1 MDRKE
6 TDDSEK
12 YWRRSVST
20 SRASESRDQVEYSLS
35 SEALSWNI
43 LARDA
48 QAQHPL
54 RIYFN
59 GSSQA
64 TFSGGLQKIKTA
76 RVFEEDGTFHV
87 KAKIPKHMVKEGF
100 YSIIWCISPRH
111 LGRLL
116 LKELFFEVE
125 TSLNKYKLWTK
136 LSEDRIASLDTSGMV
151 RLRLQQ
157 KLHLRFD
164 SPVLIRL
171 FGKLHA
177 PLVEHEALKGPED
190 HFSVHYVELELQGQD
205 APNDHGDVMVEAPG
219 KKVQMLDVR
228 TCQLPQSVT
237 GYTPTAQIFA
247 MDVSASGEYIAVLSA
262 TNSTIFIG
270 IWDLEAALQ
279 STSSSALH
287 ALASR
292 SIISQPPVAMV
303 TLPLQ
308 ADDFDHIRLLRV
320 ALSSDGFKVAV
331 YQQPNEDDMAPEQ
344 VVTTSFKFPFRL
356 FQVKSSFIEAE
367 RIQEA
372 SRKETTAMIEELPV
386 AKTMAHF
393 VGYGKFLAKEAI
405 LGQDQAALQGGHDFF
420 IACTES
426 RINIYDASNHW
437 NRLYGIAIGGLNSTT
452 HRVRQ
457 LRTLFQSLEGSAFV
471 WWEDKQNVSVWNL
484 ITGANL
490 KYISVTNPNSRVQSE
505 IEHLTVSKGGKLL
518 VLGGSDWIKTYFMDS
533 GIEICAQVIKD
544 GRSILNLQFLDD
556 DKSLLATMVKST
568 MEQSAVIMD
577 ALNLSLQQCTSRQF
591 PTSSYSIQLVTRL
604 SDRVTNGRDLEHV
617 MMKANGNEVE
627 MFTIP
632 RPARTGSDGGSLVYC
647 DELCSTKSALELDQH
662 VYHIPGTMNSSYQLI
677 IDFEER
683 EYDNQHERLAR
694 TRLVHVDEHGSARQI
709 MSIIPEPWNSL
720 DVDEEDPH
728 RYIQASFLPSSPQ
741 FIIVTSMGFHVW
753 SLPGATAPDDRLSLN
768 LAWVSPKSDNHSDI
782 NCYAEQL
789 LEARVCIHGETVRPV
804 WSGGKTESHRTT
816 CVRIPKSNWLTSTD
830 TLHCIHSLPLL
841 IICYSDASSSCQDAI
856 IRYITKHV
864 NSDPPPGT
872 TQHTVMSKIAWTA
885 RWRGCSDVLR
895 GIFHSSDGK
904 WIPRPNTPI
913 TGLSGM
919 PQGSDFGGSGISG
932 DASAVNPIVLLLK
945 NAKKEPRNLP
955 MAEQM
960 IDYCIHEAKTQRD
973 PAFLLIVLDCLPLLV
988 IFHPEIAID
997 VMRRSAF
1004 IPVRDRAFVV
1014 NNSMIPHPPRFEF
1027 HKKRK
1032 GMASMSMVMLKRR
1045 RTPIYE
1051 APNSVFQLKSQ
1062 LPRIYA
1068 SNFSKHIEVSVEQEV
1083 DPLNE
1088 TFKRQVYVAPY
1099 ALLWRAREP
1108 RAGQGMTPRTWRKR
1122 VDLSAE
1128 TSYLSMAFGLVMDK
1142 LNPWSRQTIRTN
1154 FSELQ
1159 YFDNPVVE
1167 ALLEY
1172 KWNSFACIPWTVRFV
1187 SQLIYYAIVLTVT
1200 LLQVYP
1206 GHMPL
1211 THLQGPFIAIIAL
1224 GAMFLY
1230 LELQQFLADYWKYV
1244 RSPYNLVDLAVFSL
1258 PTIGSIQMLIN
1269 MPKDENTT
1277 VIGNSRVLSFAIVI
1291 IYIHLL
1297 FEMRVVKSVCNI
1309 VTIILSIVGKIRVFF
1324 AIFAV
1329 SILAFSHSFLHLLK
1343 AQSHDC
1349 PWDGSSGP
1357 DTARGCDV
1365 RDTDFPNTFIGAL
1378 SATYFF
1384 MAGRYDPIDKN
1395 LDSNDWP
1402 FHLMLAAYYFMTVIL
1417 MLNVLI
1423 ALMNVAFS
1431 AGDDMGPLVWLENRL
1446 RSVEG
1451 AENMSYCAPGLRQRF
1466 DWFPQYIYYTASPR
1480 QVQAFEN
1487 KYPTLSTYD
1496 DEGYSNPSSRNPS
1509 HAATPTRQMDQ
1520 ESIIEQAQLLQA
1532 GRAKQD
1538 GSSVA
1543 SLLSSHRLGEGA
1555 NSRLERPSDIVEES
1569 ASDELRGVSHSVT
1582 DSTVLGSPAF
1592 NTSPQ
1597 APHEPLV
1604 SPTSHRLGTGAE
1616 RQYFA
1621 DTPLRERR
1629 RYAPPARETTAQ
1641 TLNLFRGKNDLDG
1654 NGIDDKF
1661 ERDDVVYDDSGP
1673 RSVGGAGSSHDPDRR
1688 SVKSRTHQDDRERQI
1703 QTELRAVQ
1711 DNTEELR
1718 ENVRGLE
1725 GKIDRMAALIE
1736 QLLQQQQQ

>member
-1 MDRKE
+1 
-6 TDDSEK
+6 
-12 YWRRSVST
+12 
-20 SRASESRDQVEYSLS
+20 
-35 SEALSWNI
+35 
-43 LARDA
+43 
-48 QAQHPL
+48 
-54 RIYFN
+54 
-59 GSSQA
+59 
-64 TFSGGLQKIKTA
+64 
-76 RVFEEDGTFHV
+76 
-87 KAKIPKHMVKEGF
+87 
-100 YSIIWCISPRH
+100 
-111 LGRLL
+111 
-116 LKELFFEVE
+116 
-125 TSLNKYKLWTK
+125 
-136 LSEDRIASLDTSGMV
+136 MV

-372 SRKETTAMIEELPV
+372 SRKETTVMIEELPV

-694 TRLVHVDEHGSARQI
+694 TRLVHVDEHGSASQI

-728 RYIQASFLPSSPQ
+728 
-741 FIIVTSMGFHVW
+741 
-753 SLPGATAPDDRLSLN
+753 
-768 LAWVSPKSDNHSDI
+768 
-782 NCYAEQL
+782 
-789 LEARVCIHGETVRPV
+789 
-804 WSGGKTESHRTT
+804 
-816 CVRIPKSNWLTSTD
+816 
-830 TLHCIHSLPLL
+830 
-841 IICYSDASSSCQDAI
+841 
-856 IRYITKHV
+856 
-864 NSDPPPGT
+864 
-872 TQHTVMSKIAWTA
+872 
-885 RWRGCSDVLR
+885 
-895 GIFHSSDGK
+895 SDGK

-1128 TSYLSMAFGLVMDK
+1128 TSYLSMAFGLVVDK

-1641 TLNLFRGKNDLDG
+1641 TLNFFRGKNDLDG

>member
-1 MDRKE
+1 MADQRLAMDRKE

-20 SRASESRDQVEYSLS
+20 NRASEGRDQVEYSLS

-87 KAKIPKHMVKEGF
+87 KAKIPKHMMKEGF

-177 PLVEHEALKGPED
+177 PLVEHEALKGPKD

-292 SIISQPPVAMV
+292 SIISQPPIAMV

-331 YQQPNEDDMAPEQ
+331 YQQPNEDDMVPEQ

-393 VGYGKFLAKEAI
+393 VGYGKFLAKEVI
-405 LGQDQAALQGGHDFF
+405 LGQDQAVLQGGHDFF

-452 HRVRQ
+452 RRVRQ
-457 LRTLFQSLEGSAFV
+457 LRALFQSLEGPAFV

-632 RPARTGSDGGSLVYC
+632 RPATTGSDGGSLVYC

-768 LAWVSPKSDNHSDI
+768 LAWVSPKSENHSDI

-804 WSGGKTESHRTT
+804 WSGGKTESHSTT

-841 IICYSDASSSCQDAI
+841 ITCYSDASSSCQDAI

-872 TQHTVMSKIAWTA
+872 TQHSVMSKIAWTA

-913 TGLSGM
+913 PGLSGM
-919 PQGSDFGGSGISG
+919 PQGSEFGGSGISG
-932 DASAVNPIVLLLK
+932 YASTVNPIVLLLK

-1027 HKKRK
+1027 HKRRK

-1068 SNFSKHIEVSVEQEV
+1068 SKFSKHIEVSVEQEV

-1108 RAGQGMTPRTWRKR
+1108 RTGQGMMPRTWRKR

-1128 TSYLSMAFGLVMDK
+1128 TSYLSMAFGLVVDK

-1291 IYIHLL
+1291 IYIHL
-1297 FEMRVVKSVCNI
+1297 
-1309 VTIILSIVGKIRVFF
+1309 
-1324 AIFAV
+1324 V
-1329 SILAFSHSFLHLLK
+1329 SCVSL
-1343 AQSHDC
+1343 
-1349 PWDGSSGP
+1349 P
-1357 DTARGCDV
+1357 
-1365 RDTDFPNTFIGAL
+1365 
-1378 SATYFF
+1378 
-1384 MAGRYDPIDKN
+1384 
-1395 LDSNDWP
+1395 
-1402 FHLMLAAYYFMTVIL
+1402 
-1417 MLNVLI
+1417 
-1423 ALMNVAFS
+1423 LMNVAFS

-1451 AENMSYCAPGLRQRF
+1451 AENMSYRAPGLRQRF

-1496 DEGYSNPSSRNPS
+1496 DEGYSNPSSRNQS

-1520 ESIIEQAQLLQA
+1520 ESIIEPAQLLQA
-1532 GRAKQD
+1532 GKAKQD
-1538 GSSVA
+1538 GSSAA

-1641 TLNLFRGKNDLDG
+1641 TLNLFRGKNDFDG

-1673 RSVGGAGSSHDPDRR
+1673 RSVGGAGGSNDPDRR
-1688 SVKSRTHQDDRERQI
+1688 SVKSRTHHDDRERQI
-1703 QTELRAVQ
+1703 HTELRAVQ

-1725 GKIDRMAALIE
+1725 GKIDRMVALIE
-1736 QLLQQQQQ
+1736 QLLQQQQL

>member
-1 MDRKE
+1 MADQRLAMGRKE

-12 YWRRSVST
+12 FWHGSIST

-54 RIYFN
+54 RIYFKGN
-59 GSSQA
+59 SQTTFPGGS
-64 TFSGGLQKIKTA
+64 QKIKTA
-76 RVFEEDGTFHV
+76 RVFGEDGTFHV
-87 KAKIPKHMVKEGF
+87 EAKIPKHMVKEGF

-125 TSLNKYKLWTK
+125 TSFDK
-136 LSEDRIASLDTSGMV
+136 
-151 RLRLQQ
+151 

-164 SPVLIRL
+164 SRVLIRL

-177 PLVEHEALKGPED
+177 PLAERDALEGPEG
-190 HFSVHYVELELQGQD
+190 HFAVHYVELEFQGQD
-205 APNDHGDVMVEAPG
+205 APNDHGDVVVEAPG

-228 TCQLPQSVT
+228 TCQLPQPT
-237 GYTPTAQIFA
+237 IGYTPAAQIFA
-247 MDVSASGEYIAVLSA
+247 MDASASGEYVAVLSA
-262 TNSTIFIG
+262 TSSSVFIG

-279 STSSSALH
+279 STSSSLQ

-292 SIISQPPVAMV
+292 SIISQAPMAMV

-308 ADDFDHIRLLRV
+308 GDDFDHIRLLRV
-320 ALSSDGFKVAV
+320 ALSSDGLKVAV
-331 YQQPNEDDMAPEQ
+331 YQQPNEEDMATEK
-344 VVTTSFKFPFRL
+344 VETTSFKFPFRL

-367 RIQEA
+367 RVQEC
-372 SRKETTAMIEELPV
+372 SKKITTAMIEELPV

-393 VGYGKFLAKEAI
+393 VGYGKFLAKEKV
-405 LGQDQAALQGGHDFF
+405 LGQDGAALHGGDDFF

-426 RINIYDASNHW
+426 RINIYDASKHW
-437 NRLYGIAIGGLNSTT
+437 KRLYGIAIGGLSSTT
-452 HRVRQ
+452 NRIKQ
-457 LRTLFQSLEGSAFV
+457 LRTLFQSLEGPTFV

-490 KYISVTNPNSRVQSE
+490 KYISITNPNSRVQSE
-505 IEHLTVSKGGKLL
+505 VEHITVSKGGKLL

-533 GIEICAQVIKD
+533 GIEICAQALKD
-544 GRSILNLQFLDD
+544 GKNILNLQFLDE
-556 DKSLLATMVKST
+556 DKSLLVTMVKTT

-604 SDRVTNGRDLEHV
+604 SDRVTNGQDLEHV

-632 RPARTGSDGGSLVYC
+632 RPAKTGADGRTLIYC
-647 DELCSTKSALELDQH
+647 DEHCSTKTALELDQH
-662 VYHIPGTMNSSYQLI
+662 VYHIPGAMNSSYQLV

-683 EYDNQHERLAR
+683 EYDNQHEKLVRMR
-694 TRLVHVDEHGSARQI
+694 VVHVDEHGSAHQI

-720 DVDEEDPH
+720 DVDEEDPYKH
-728 RYIQASFLPSSPQ
+728 IQASFLPSSPQ

-753 SLPGATAPDDRLSLN
+753 SLPGAVEPDDRLSLN
-768 LAWVSPKSDNHSDI
+768 LAWVSPKSDNNSDI

-789 LEARVCIHGETVRPV
+789 LEARVCIHGETVRPF
-804 WSGGKTESHRTT
+804 WSDGKTESHRTT

-830 TLHCIHSLPLL
+830 TLHCINSLPLL
-841 IICYSDASSSCQDAI
+841 ITCYSDASSSCQDAI

-864 NSDPPPGT
+864 NSDPPPGST
-872 TQHTVMSKIAWTA
+872 EHSVMSKIAWTA
-885 RWRGCSDVLR
+885 RWKGCSDILR
-895 GIFHSSDGK
+895 GIFHSSEGK
-904 WIPRPNTPI
+904 WIPRPKTPI

-919 PQGSDFGGSGISG
+919 PQVSDFTSHGISG
-932 DASAVNPIVLLLK
+932 DVSAVNPIVLLLK

-973 PAFLLIVLDCLPLLV
+973 PAFLLIVLDCLPQLV

-1014 NNSMIPHPPRFEF
+1014 NNSLIPHPPGFEF
-1027 HKKRK
+1027 HKRRK
-1032 GMASMSMVMLKRR
+1032 GVGSMGMVMFKRR

-1062 LPRIYA
+1062 LPRICA
-1068 SNFSKHIEVSVEQEV
+1068 RKFSKHIDVSAEQEV

-1108 RAGQGMTPRTWRKR
+1108 RRAEIAMPGPGRKK

-1128 TSYLSMAFGLVMDK
+1128 TSYLSMILGLVLDK

-1172 KWNSFACIPWTVRFV
+1172 KC
-1187 SQLIYYAIVLTVT
+1187 QLVYYTIVLTVT

-1206 GHMPL
+1206 GQMPL
-1211 THLQGPFIAIIAL
+1211 TNLQGPFIAIIAL

-1258 PTIGSIQMLIN
+1258 PAIGSIQLLIN
-1269 MPKDENTT
+1269 MPKDEDTT
-1277 VIGNSRVLSFAIVI
+1277 VIGNSRVLSFAIVV

-1297 FEMRVVKSVCNI
+1297 FEMRVIKSVCNI

-1349 PWDGSSGP
+1349 PWDGTSTT

-1365 RDTDFPNTFIGAL
+1365 RDTDFPNTFVGAL

-1384 MAGRYDPIDKN
+1384 MAGRYEPIDKN
-1395 LDSNDWP
+1395 LDSDDWP

-1451 AENMSYCAPGLRQRF
+1451 AENMSYCAPGLRQQF

-1496 DEGYSNPSSRNPS
+1496 DEGYSNPPSRNQS
-1509 HAATPTRQMDQ
+1509 NAATPTRQMDQ
-1520 ESIIEQAQLLQA
+1520 ESIVEPAQQQQNKDGVQSFPSLPET
-1532 GRAKQD
+1532 KPD
-1538 GSSVA
+1538 GSSTT
-1543 SLLSSHRLGEGA
+1543 SLLSSYRLGEGA
-1555 NSRLERPSDIVEES
+1555 SSRLGRPSDIAEEP
-1569 ASDELRGVSHSVT
+1569 ASDEPTTVSHSVEP
-1582 DSTVLGSPAF
+1582 LLSPA
-1592 NTSPQ
+1592 
-1597 APHEPLV
+1597 
-1604 SPTSHRLGTGAE
+1604 SHRLERGAE

-1621 DTPLRERR
+1621 DAPLRDRR
-1629 RYAPPARETTAQ
+1629 RYVPPARETTAQ
-1641 TLNLFRGKNDLDG
+1641 TLNLFKGKNDLDG

-1661 ERDDVVYDDSGP
+1661 ERDDVIYDDNGP
-1673 RSVGGAGSSHDPDRR
+1673 RNVGGAGGSNDPDRR
-1688 SVKSRTHQDDRERQI
+1688 SVKSRTNHDNRERQI

-1711 DNTEELR
+1711 DNTQELR

-1736 QLLQQQQQ
+1736 QLLQQQQQQQ

>member
-1 MDRKE
+1 M
-6 TDDSEK
+6 
-12 YWRRSVST
+12 
-20 SRASESRDQVEYSLS
+20 
-35 SEALSWNI
+35 
-43 LARDA
+43 
-48 QAQHPL
+48 
-54 RIYFN
+54 
-59 GSSQA
+59 
-64 TFSGGLQKIKTA
+64 
-76 RVFEEDGTFHV
+76 
-87 KAKIPKHMVKEGF
+87 
-100 YSIIWCISPRH
+100 
-111 LGRLL
+111 
-116 LKELFFEVE
+116 
-125 TSLNKYKLWTK
+125 
-136 LSEDRIASLDTSGMV
+136 
-151 RLRLQQ
+151 
-157 KLHLRFD
+157 
-164 SPVLIRL
+164 
-171 FGKLHA
+171 
-177 PLVEHEALKGPED
+177 
-190 HFSVHYVELELQGQD
+190 
-205 APNDHGDVMVEAPG
+205 EAPG
-219 KKVQMLDVR
+219 RKVQMLDVR
-228 TCQLPQSVT
+228 TCQFPQSAM

-247 MDVSASGEYIAVLSA
+247 MDVSASGEYVAVLSA
-262 TNSTIFIG
+262 TYSTVFIG
-270 IWDLEAALQ
+270 IWDLEAALH
-279 STSSSALH
+279 SSSSSVSQ

-292 SIISQPPVAMV
+292 SIISQPPMAMV

-308 ADDFDHIRLLRV
+308 VDDFDHIRFVRV
-320 ALSSDGFKVAV
+320 ALSSDGLKVAV
-331 YQQPNEDDMAPEQ
+331 YQQPNDEDTAPGQ
-344 VVTTSFKFPFRL
+344 AATTNFKFPFRL
-356 FQVKSSFIEAE
+356 FQVSTSYVEAE
-367 RIQEA
+367 RIQESSKKA
-372 SRKETTAMIEELPV
+372 TTAMIEESSV

-393 VGYGKFLAKEAI
+393 VGY
-405 LGQDQAALQGGHDFF
+405 
-420 IACTES
+420 ES
-426 RINIYDASNHW
+426 RINIYDASKYW
-437 NRLYGIAIGGLNSTT
+437 SRLYGIAIGGLSSTN
-452 HRVRQ
+452 RVRQ
-457 LRTLFQSLEGSAFV
+457 LRTLFQSLEGPAFV
-471 WWEDKQNVSVWNL
+471 WWEDKQNVSIWNL

-490 KYISVTNPNSRVQSE
+490 KYISITNPNSRVQNE
-505 IEHLTVSKGGKLL
+505 IAHMTVSKGGKLL

-533 GIEICAQVIKD
+533 GIEICAQVVKD

-556 DKSLLATMVKST
+556 DKSLLVTMAKAT

-604 SDRVTNGRDLEHV
+604 SDRITNGRDLEHV

-632 RPARTGSDGGSLVYC
+632 QPARTRFDGGSLVYC
-647 DELCSTKSALELDQH
+647 DEHCSTKYALELDQH

-677 IDFEER
+677 MDFEER

-694 TRLVHVDEHGSARQI
+694 TRLVHVDDRGSAHQV
-709 MSIIPEPWNSL
+709 MSIIPEPWNPF
-720 DVDEEDPH
+720 DADEEDPH
-728 RYIQASFLPSSPQ
+728 KYIQASFLPSSPQ

-753 SLPGATAPDDRLSLN
+753 SLPGVAAPDDRLSLN
-768 LAWVSPKSDNHSDI
+768 LAWVSPKSDNNSDVS
-782 NCYAEQL
+782 CYAEQL

-804 WSGGKTESHRTT
+804 WSDGKTKGHHAS
-816 CVRIPKSNWLTSTD
+816 CVRIPKSNWLTATD
-830 TLHCIHSLPLL
+830 TLHCINSLPLL
-841 IICYSDASSSCQDAI
+841 IACYSDAGNSCQDAI
-856 IRYITKHV
+856 IR
-864 NSDPPPGT
+864 
-872 TQHTVMSKIAWTA
+872 
-885 RWRGCSDVLR
+885 
-895 GIFHSSDGK
+895 DGK
-904 WIPRPNTPI
+904 WIPRPITPI
-913 TGLSGM
+913 TGISGM
-919 PQGSDFGGSGISG
+919 PQASDLSGSGESG
-932 DASAVNPIVLLLK
+932 DASPINPIVLLLK
-945 NAKKEPRNLP
+945 AAKKEPRNLP

-973 PAFLLIVLDCLPLLV
+973 PAFLLIVLDCLPHLV

-1014 NNSMIPHPPRFEF
+1014 NNSLVPHPPGFEF
-1027 HKKRK
+1027 RRRQK
-1032 GMASMSMVMLKRR
+1032 GMTSMSMVMLKRR

-1062 LPRIYA
+1062 LPRICA
-1068 SNFSKHIEVSVEQEV
+1068 SKFSRHIDVSGEHEV

-1108 RAGQGMTPRTWRKR
+1108 RGGEIVMPRAWGKK

-1128 TSYLSMAFGLVMDK
+1128 TSYWRMFLGLVLDK

-1172 KWNSFACIPWTVRFV
+1172 KWNSFACIPWTIRFV

-1206 GHMPL
+1206 GHLPL
-1211 THLQGPFIAIIAL
+1211 TNLQGPFIAIIAL

-1258 PTIGSIQMLIN
+1258 PAIGSIQLLIN

-1291 IYIHLL
+1291 VYIHLL
-1297 FEMRVVKSVCNI
+1297 FEMRVIKSVCNI

-1324 AIFAV
+1324 AIFAI

-1349 PWDGSSGP
+1349 PWDGTSVA
-1357 DTARGCDV
+1357 DTVRGCEV

-1384 MAGRYDPIDKN
+1384 MAGRYEPVDKN
-1395 LDSNDWP
+1395 LDSDDWP
-1402 FHLMLAAYYFMTVIL
+1402 FHLMLAAYFFMTVIL

-1451 AENMSYCAPGLRQRF
+1451 AENMSYSAPGLRQRF
-1466 DWFPQYIYYTASPR
+1466 DWFPQYIYYTSSPR

-1487 KYPTLSTYD
+1487 KYPTLSLYD
-1496 DEGYSNPSSRNPS
+1496 DEGYPPSRSQS
-1509 HAATPTRQMDQ
+1509 HTVTPTQQMDQ
-1520 ESIIEQAQLLQA
+1520 ESIIESDQLQPH
-1532 GRAKQD
+1532 KD
-1538 GSSVA
+1538 GVA
-1543 SLLSSHRLGEGA
+1543 SLPVRSGEKTSSHPEH
-1555 NSRLERPSDIVEES
+1555 STDITEEQ
-1569 ASDELRGVSHSVT
+1569 ASDDTGGVSHSAA

-1592 NTSPQ
+1592 STSPQ
-1597 APHEPLV
+1597 VRHEPLLQ
-1604 SPTSHRLGTGAE
+1604 STSHRLGAEAE
-1616 RQYFA
+1616 RQHFA
-1621 DTPLRERR
+1621 DAPLRERR
-1629 RYAPPARETTAQ
+1629 RHAPPARETTAQ
-1641 TLNLFRGKNDLDG
+1641 TLNLFRGKKDLDG

-1661 ERDDVVYDDSGP
+1661 ERDDVVYEDSGP
-1673 RSVGGAGSSHDPDRR
+1673 RSAGGTGGSNDPDRR
-1688 SVKSRTHQDDRERQI
+1688 SVKSRTNHDDRERQI

-1711 DNTEELR
+1711 DNTQELR

-1736 QLLQQQQQ
+1736 QLLQQQQQQ

>member
-1 MDRKE
+1 
-6 TDDSEK
+6 
-12 YWRRSVST
+12 
-20 SRASESRDQVEYSLS
+20 
-35 SEALSWNI
+35 
-43 LARDA
+43 
-48 QAQHPL
+48 
-54 RIYFN
+54 
-59 GSSQA
+59 
-64 TFSGGLQKIKTA
+64 
-76 RVFEEDGTFHV
+76 
-87 KAKIPKHMVKEGF
+87 
-100 YSIIWCISPRH
+100 
-111 LGRLL
+111 
-116 LKELFFEVE
+116 
-125 TSLNKYKLWTK
+125 
-136 LSEDRIASLDTSGMV
+136 
-151 RLRLQQ
+151 
-157 KLHLRFD
+157 
-164 SPVLIRL
+164 
-171 FGKLHA
+171 
-177 PLVEHEALKGPED
+177 
-190 HFSVHYVELELQGQD
+190 
-205 APNDHGDVMVEAPG
+205 
-219 KKVQMLDVR
+219 
-228 TCQLPQSVT
+228 
-237 GYTPTAQIFA
+237 
-247 MDVSASGEYIAVLSA
+247 MDVSASGEYVAVLSA
-262 TNSTIFIG
+262 TKSTVFIG

-279 STSSSALH
+279 SISSSVSQVI
-287 ALASR
+287 ASR
-292 SIISQPPVAMV
+292 SIISQPPMAMV
-303 TLPLQ
+303 SLPLL

-320 ALSSDGFKVAV
+320 ALSSDGFRVAV
-331 YQQPNEDDMAPEQ
+331 YQQPNEEDLAPEQ
-344 VVTTSFKFPFRL
+344 AVTTTFKFPFRL
-356 FQVKSSFIEAE
+356 FQVTSNFVEAE
-367 RIQEA
+367 RIQESSKKA
-372 SRKETTAMIEELPV
+372 TATMIEELPV

-393 VGYGKFLAKEAI
+393 IGYGKFLAKQRI
-405 LGQDQAALQGGHDFF
+405 LGQDQAALQGGDDFF

-426 RINIYDASNHW
+426 RINLYDASKHW
-437 NRLYGIAIGGLNSTT
+437 SRLYGIAIGGLNSTT

-457 LRTLFQSLEGSAFV
+457 LRTLFQSLEGPAFL

-490 KYISVTNPNSRVQSE
+490 KYISITNPNSRAQSE

-533 GIEICAQVIKD
+533 GLEICTQVIKD

-556 DKSLLATMVKST
+556 DKSLLVTMVKST

-577 ALNLSLQQCTSRQF
+577 ALNLSLQQCTSRHF

-632 RPARTGSDGGSLVYC
+632 RPARTGSNGAPLAYC
-647 DELCSTKSALELDQH
+647 DEHCSTKSGLELDQH
-662 VYHIPGTMNSSYQLI
+662 LYHIPGNMNSNYQLI

-694 TRLVHVDEHGSARQI
+694 TRLVHVDEHGSAHQI
-709 MSIIPEPWNSL
+709 MSIIPEPWNAL

-728 RYIQASFLPSSPQ
+728 KYIQASFLPSSPQ

-753 SLPGATAPDDRLSLN
+753 SLPGAAAPEDRLSLN
-768 LAWVSPKSDNHSDI
+768 LAWVSPKSDNSSDI
-782 NCYAEQL
+782 NCYAEPL
-789 LEARVCIHGETVRPV
+789 LEARVCIHGETVRPF
-804 WSGGKTESHRTT
+804 WSGGKTESRRTT

-830 TLHCIHSLPLL
+830 TLHCINSLPLL
-841 IICYSDASSSCQDAI
+841 IACYSDASNSCQDAI

-872 TQHTVMSKIAWTA
+872 TQHSVMSKIAWTA

-895 GIFHSSDGK
+895 GIFHSIDGK

-919 PQGSDFGGSGISG
+919 PQASDLSSNGLSS

-973 PAFLLIVLDCLPLLV
+973 PAFLLIVLDCLPQLV

-1014 NNSMIPHPPRFEF
+1014 NNSLIPHPPGFEF
-1027 HKKRK
+1027 HKRRK

-1062 LPRIYA
+1062 LPRICA
-1068 SNFSKHIEVSVEQEV
+1068 SKFSKHIEVSVDQEV

-1108 RAGQGMTPRTWRKR
+1108 RGGENMVRRAWRKK
-1122 VDLSAE
+1122 VNLSAE
-1128 TSYLSMAFGLVMDK
+1128 TSYLSMALGLVLDK

-1172 KWNSFACIPWTVRFV
+1172 KWNSFACIPWTIRFL

-1206 GHMPL
+1206 GQMPL
-1211 THLQGPFIAIIAL
+1211 TNLQGSFIAIIAL

-1244 RSPYNLVDLAVFSL
+1244 RSPYNLVDLAVFLL
-1258 PTIGSIQMLIN
+1258 PAIGSIQLLIN
-1269 MPKDENTT
+1269 MPKDENRT

-1297 FEMRVVKSVCNI
+1297 FEMRVIKSVCNI

-1349 PWDGSSGP
+1349 PWDGTSAVG
-1357 DTARGCDV
+1357 TARGCDV
-1365 RDTDFPNTFIGAL
+1365 RETDFPNTFIEAL

-1384 MAGRYDPIDKN
+1384 MVRPLEWKVI
-1395 LDSNDWP
+1395 SE
-1402 FHLMLAAYYFMTVIL
+1402 AAAACSLRNSYYFMTVIL

-1431 AGDDMGPLVWLENRL
+1431 AGDDKGPLVWLENRL

-1451 AENMSYCAPGLRQRF
+1451 AENMSYSAPGLRQRF

-1496 DEGYSNPSSRNPS
+1496 DEGYTNTSSGNPS

-1520 ESIIEQAQLLQA
+1520 ESIVEPTQFRQDKDGVQSLLGLQT
-1532 GRAKQD
+1532 AKHE
-1538 GSSVA
+1538 GSSAA
-1543 SLLSSHRLGEGA
+1543 SLLSSHRLGEGV
-1555 NSRLERPSDIVEES
+1555 NSRLERPSDIAEEPVS
-1569 ASDELRGVSHSVT
+1569 EELQGVSHSAT

-1592 NTSPQ
+1592 TTSPQ
-1597 APHEPLV
+1597 VPHEPLL
-1604 SPTSHRLGTGAE
+1604 SLSSHRLGAGAE

-1621 DTPLRERR
+1621 DVPLRERR
-1629 RYAPPARETTAQ
+1629 RHAPPARETTAQ

-1661 ERDDVVYDDSGP
+1661 ERDDVVYDEGGP
-1673 RSVGGAGSSHDPDRR
+1673 RSVGGAGGSHDPDRR
-1688 SVKSRTHQDDRERQI
+1688 SVKSRTNNDDRERQI

-1711 DNTEELR
+1711 ENTQELR
-1718 ENVRGLE
+1718 DNVRGLE

-1736 QLLQQQQQ
+1736 RLLHEQQQ